1 MVRANR
7 DGALNAAAVYVADPR
22 RNVQSHLESTFF
34 LERGSKIPGVR
45 RWVRRHPGRRL
56 GGSIQVDAAAAGA
69 GGVTLVWLHAQR
81 DVNTYAW
88 IELATTHH
96 YALPRGIQ
104 ISGLRDDDTL
114 SIIPFGHGARRVGG
128 RVWDG

>member
-1 MVRANR
+1 MPILDETYKVTLNR
-7 DGALNAAAVYVADPR
+7 P
-22 RNVQSHLESTFF
+22 FF
-34 LERGSKIPGVR
+34 LKGVARFRAYGGGLDDTQAEDWEEASKLTP
-45 RWVRRHPGRRL
+45 PP
-56 GGSIQVDAAAAGA
+56 QGA

-104 ISGLRDDDTL
+104 ILGLRDDDTL